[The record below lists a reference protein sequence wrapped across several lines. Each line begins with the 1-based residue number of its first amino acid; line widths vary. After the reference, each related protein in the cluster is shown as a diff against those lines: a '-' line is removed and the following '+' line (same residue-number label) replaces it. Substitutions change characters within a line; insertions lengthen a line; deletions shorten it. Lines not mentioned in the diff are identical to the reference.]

1 MAVRRAKEKK
11 GFAQRAQRFV
21 IELPIRYRE
30 LGTADWHVGK
40 TVNISMSGVLF
51 RSAQALQPQTTVE
64 IALTLPVAISGECPA
79 ELGCRGTVVR
89 RVSIEKSDDSSVLA
103 ASILRYRFVHQRH
116 NGANDSPESAAK

>member
-11 GFAQRAQRFV
+11 SFAQRAQRFV

-30 LGTADWHVGK
+30 LGTVDWRVGK

-51 RSAQALQPQTTVE
+51 RSAQSLQPKTQVE

-89 RVSIEKSDDSSVLA
+89 QVSIEEPNGSLVLA
-103 ASILRYRFVHQRH
+103 ASILRYRFAHRRH
-116 NGANDSPESAAK
+116 NGANDNSESAAK